1 MEFPSY
7 FRHVRTPTPESNVP
21 TQISETRGL
30 KTIARKIP
38 SQRWEFTFNGFTYNG
53 SCNGVSNNDSIRFF
67 GEFVAAAEN
76 GFGVFDYKPH
86 DKFLMGAVNSQLY
99 DTPSAGDDTFRISI
113 ASGIANPDSVVMPGK
128 MFKFSTDDKAYMIR
142 SAEFSFVNGPQR
154 VYDVK
159 IHPPLFKSQALF
171 TSIISDSNMRIKLRV
186 DGGTGR
192 GVTSDVVRDK
202 TVYQFKMIEV
212 I

>member
-7 FRHVRTPTPESNVP
+7 FKHSRTPTPESNVP

-30 KTIARKIP
+30 HTLARKIP
-38 SQRWEFTFNGFTYNG
+38 SQRWEFTFNGFTYND
-53 SCNGVSNNDSIRFF
+53 SCNGVLNNDSLRFF

-76 GFGVFDYKPH
+76 GFGVFDYKPN
-86 DKFLMGAVNSQLY
+86 DKFLMGSVSSELFVSA
-99 DTPSAGDDTFRISI
+99 SAGDDTIRMAIS
-113 ASGIANPDSVVMPGK
+113 SLTSNPDSVVMPGK
-128 MFKFSTDDKAYMIR
+128 MFKFSTADKAYMIR
-142 SAEFSFVNGPQR
+142 SAELAFVSGTQR

-159 IHPPLFKSQALF
+159 IHPALF
-171 TSIISDSNMRIKLRV
+171 QNQASFTNIISDSNMRVKLRV
-186 DGGTGR
+186 DGGVGR
-192 GVTSDVVRDK
+192 GSTSNLERNK

>member
-7 FRHVRTPTPESNVP
+7 FKHVTPTPESNVP

-30 KTIARKIP
+30 KTLARKIP

-86 DKFLMGAVNSQLY
+86 DKFLMGAAGSELFVSANAGE
-99 DTPSAGDDTFRISI
+99 DTIRIAIS
-113 ASGIANPDSVVMPGK
+113 SVTPNPDSVVMPGK

-142 SAEFSFVNGPQR
+142 SADLAFVSGSQR
-154 VYDVK
+154 VYDLQ
-159 IHPPLFKSQALF
+159 IHPQLFKNQTSF
-171 TSIISDSNMRIKLRV
+171 TSIISDSNMRLKLRV
-186 DGGTGR
+186 DGSVGR